1 MRVKLTTTIRQDNQQ
16 ESFSFSEDGNFVEL
30 NGKYYLRYIEHQNG
44 QAIPVQFRLDS
55 QVHLHREGTMRI
67 QLEFDQEKETVTRY
81 RTEYGV
87 ICLEVVTKRLE
98 KDLDPAVPMGHLN
111 VDYVLKTGGQEV
123 GNYQLQLQFK
133 A

>member
-1 MRVKLTTTIRQDNQQ
+1 
-16 ESFSFSEDGNFVEL
+16 L
-30 NGKYYLRYIEHQNG
+30 NGKYYLRYVEHQNG
-44 QAIPVQFRLDS
+44 QATPVQFCLDN
-55 QVHLHREGTMRI
+55 QVHLHREGVMRT

-87 ICLEVVTKRLE
+87 IRLGVVTKRLE
-98 KDLDPAVPMGHLN
+98 KDLDLAVPAGHLN

-123 GNYQLQLQFK
+123 GNYQLQLQFR

>member
-1 MRVKLTTTIRQDNQQ
+1 M
-16 ESFSFSEDGNFVEL
+16 
-30 NGKYYLRYIEHQNG
+30 NGKYYLRYVEHQNG
-44 QAIPVQFRLDS
+44 QDTPVQFRLDN
-55 QVHLHREGTMRI
+55 QVHLHREGAMRT

-87 ICLEVVTKRLE
+87 IRLGVVTKRLE
-98 KDLDPAVPMGHLN
+98 KDLDLDVPAGHLN

-123 GNYQLQLQFK
+123 GNYQLQLQFR

>member
-1 MRVKLTTTIRQDNQQ
+1 MTTTIRQDGQQ
-16 ESFSFSEDGNFVEL
+16 ENFTFSEDGNFVEL
-30 NGKYYLRYIEHQNG
+30 NGKYYLRYVEHQNG
-44 QAIPVQFRLDS
+44 QATPVQFRLDD
-55 QVHLHREGTMRI
+55 QVHLHREGAMRT

-87 ICLEVVTKRLE
+87 IRLGVVTKRLE
-98 KDLDPAVPMGHLN
+98 KDLDLDVPMGHLN
-111 VDYVLKTGGQEV
+111 VDYVLKTGDQEV